1 LQFFKKWWT
10 YQEERFP
17 LKQYLPMAIVFSLS
31 AVSYSAIL
39 RNAIP
44 NWDVILVAFITSF
57 CTFLLLR
64 VADEFKD
71 FEEDS
76 KYRPYRPVPRGLIKL
91 NELKWLGIGLLALQ
105 FAGAF
110 FLYPKL
116 VVLLLIAWLY
126 LFLMTKEFFIH
137 EWLKA
142 HPFTYMW
149 SHMIIL
155 PLIDFYNT
163 ACDWLPINGRV
174 HWQIIWFLIASF
186 FNGAVIEIGRKIRAK
201 VDEEEG
207 VETYTFLWGNKK
219 AISFWLLAMLL
230 TMIAAMGAAVTI
242 NFIIPV
248 AVSMSIVFLIAVFLG
263 RRFLKNPITENA
275 KVFEGFSG
283 IWVFSLYLVLGIIP
297 LIIR

>member
-1 LQFFKKWWT
+1 
-10 YQEERFP
+10 
-17 LKQYLPMAIVFSLS
+17 MAIVFSLS

-39 RNAIP
+39 RNARP
-44 NWDVILVAFITSF
+44 RWDVILIAFITSF
-57 CTFLLLR
+57 CAFLLLR

-76 KYRPYRPVPRGLIKL
+76 QFRPYRPVPRGLIKL
-91 NELKWLGIGLLALQ
+91 AELKWLGIGLLTIQFITAFLIFPAL
-105 FAGAF
+105 
-110 FLYPKL
+110 
-116 VVLLLIAWLY
+116 VILLLIVWLY
-126 LFLMTKEFFIH
+126 FYLMTKEFFIH

-201 VDEEEG
+201 EDEEEG

-219 AISFWLLAMLL
+219 AISFWLIAMFL
-230 TMIAAMGAAVTI
+230 TMTAAMGAAVTI
-242 NFIIPV
+242 DFLIPV
-248 AVSMSIVFLIAVFLG
+248 ALTTIVVFLIAFYIG
-263 RRFLKNPITENA
+263 QRFLKNPTTKNA

-283 IWVFSLYLVLGIIP
+283 LWVFILYLVLGIIP
-297 LIIR
+297 LIIK